1 MRNIKNPNY
10 GREVNELGTII
21 KKEIKKS
28 EKLEL
33 EIMAIQLWWQS
44 FGKTGLSEEK
54 HRLYMTE
61 KLVTLKEELDNIQN
75 RKQSWS

>member
-1 MRNIKNPNY
+1 M
-10 GREVNELGTII
+10 
-21 KKEIKKS
+21 KKT

-54 HRLYMTE
+54 HRLYMSE
-61 KLVTLKEELDNIQN
+61 KLNILKEELIFQDYLE
-75 RKQSWS
+75 KKYKK